1 MLVDNFCINWEEI
14 FYGDLKRIAN
24 FSCPKFQG
32 PIFDYEMINIM
43 KFDGK
48 LVVGWENIKTF
59 LPISSQHNYIQR
71 CLSFTEDFLARDRLC
86 VLTNTDIKEESL
98 LEDHAGV
105 LITPRFRGVQI
116 FR

>member
-1 MLVDNFCINWEEI
+1 MGKYQNFPPNLISAQLYPEMPQ
-14 FYGDLKRIAN
+14 FYR
-24 FSCPKFQG
+24 
-32 PIFDYEMINIM
+32 
-43 KFDGK
+43 
-48 LVVGWENIKTF
+48 
-59 LPISSQHNYIQR
+59 R
-71 CLSFTEDFLARDRLC
+71 FLARDRLG

>member
-14 FYGDLKRIAN
+14 FCGDLKRIAH

-71 CLSFTEDFLARDRLC
+71 CLSFTEDFWHGIGL
-86 VLTNTDIKEESL
+86 V
-98 LEDHAGV
+98 
-105 LITPRFRGVQI
+105 F
-116 FR
+116 